1 TRNIIQRT
9 KQKTHQTLVIV
20 LHDINQ
26 AIKYSDH
33 IVVMDEGRVIKTG
46 TPSEVLTNEVLNEVV
61 NINGKICTEPVTKK
75 PVLSDYEL
83 FCHTVGGT
91 EVMSDEKKVVIDAC
105 FDSGRHSYVYGRDDV
120 RS

>member
-1 TRNIIQRT
+1 MLLLDEPTTYLDIHHQLETLNIIQRLNKKT
-9 KQKTHQTLVIV
+9 KQTVVMV

-33 IVVMDEGRVIKTG
+33 IVVMNEGQVIKTG
-46 TPSEVLTNEVLNEVV
+46 TPSEVLTNEVLNEVF
-61 NINGKICTEPVTKK
+61 NINGNIITDPVSGK

-91 EVMSDEKKVVIDAC
+91 EVAYNEK
-105 FDSGRHSYVYGRDDV
+105 
-120 RS
+120 